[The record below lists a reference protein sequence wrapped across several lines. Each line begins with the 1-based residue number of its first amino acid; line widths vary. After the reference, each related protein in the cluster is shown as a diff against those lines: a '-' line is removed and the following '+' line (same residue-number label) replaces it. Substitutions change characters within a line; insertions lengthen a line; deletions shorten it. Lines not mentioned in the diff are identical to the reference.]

1 MLSGC
6 TLGRFIRESRSV
18 AMNGPSPPGAIHTFS
33 VSRTK
38 GRAAMR
44 STNAESL
51 QDTVTKFSH
60 LPVTTI
66 FTPCLRI
73 SSTYLRHTGRS
84 VESIGRFCLRRRS
97 IAFSERNASGCSSEY
112 VVAAL
117 SFRLMRYFKVS
128 CRADAPTAAKMKSR
142 RKRVFSYIC
151 VFIIFCNIHPDAPL
165 GSDE

>member
-18 AMNGPSPPGAIHTFS
+18 AMNGPSPPGAIQTFS
-33 VSRTK
+33 VFRTK
-38 GRAAMR
+38 GRAAIR
-44 STNAESL
+44 SINAESL

-66 FTPCLRI
+66 FAPCLRI

-84 VESIGRFCLRRRS
+84 VESIGRFCFRRRS

-117 SFRLMRYFKVS
+117 SFRLIRYFKVS
-128 CRADAPTAAKMKSR
+128 CCADAPAANRTKAERSTSLFTIRNYKLKIKETSR
-142 RKRVFSYIC
+142 CPVGKR
-151 VFIIFCNIHPDAPL
+151 
-165 GSDE
+165 